1 MNVITD
7 MECNN
12 VIMAKSPLGNPLEA
26 NIDPSNTPNTPDT
39 EFPARNR
46 DAHEWTVA
54 GSFTHHRR
62 RWESSSLP

>member
-7 MECNN
+7 IECST
-12 VIMAKSPLGNPLEA
+12 VIVAWSPLGIPLDA

-46 DAHEWTVA
+46 DAHEWTDA
-54 GSFTHHRR
+54 GSFT
-62 RWESSSLP
+62 LQ